1 MADQVAA
8 KPELIVPAP
17 GEYVFDLS
25 KGDAI
30 AAGPGYT
37 SAAGRVVKGDRMM
50 VGLMRLAAGQATETH
65 SHPNEQWTFVVEGIF
80 LAEIGDEKFA
90 VGPGSVVYQPAN
102 ILHGGK
108 AGPDSDLVFFTVK
121 DNSHGLYGTRA

>member
-1 MADQVAA
+1 MADQIAA

-17 GEYVFDLS
+17 GQYVFDLS

-30 AAGPGYT
+30 ATGPDYT
-37 SAAGRVVKGDRMM
+37 SAMGRVVKGDRMM
-50 VGLMRLAAGQATETH
+50 VGLMRLAAGEATETH
-65 SHPNEQWTFVVEGIF
+65 SHPNEQWTFVVEGVF
-80 LAEIGDEKFA
+80 LAEIGNETFE
-90 VGPGSVVYQPAN
+90 VGPGGVVYQPAN

-108 AGPDSDLVFFTVK
+108 AGPDSELVFFTVK